1 MAVGDGGKRT
11 VTRHSESEYIEN
23 KDDMSDLEDDFS
35 DPEDFIDNITD
46 EGMALW
52 LLFDVVLA
60 KACVFFSFF

>member
-11 VTRHSESEYIEN
+11 ATRHSESEYIEN

-46 EGMALW
+46 EGMAL
-52 LLFDVVLA
+52 
-60 KACVFFSFF
+60 